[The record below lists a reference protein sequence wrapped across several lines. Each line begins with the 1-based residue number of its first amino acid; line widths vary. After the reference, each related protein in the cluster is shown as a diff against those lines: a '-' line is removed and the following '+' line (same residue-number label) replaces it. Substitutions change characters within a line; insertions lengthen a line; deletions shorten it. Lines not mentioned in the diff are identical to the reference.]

1 MLRIL
6 AVRGRHAGSIL
17 LAAALVLASAAA
29 SAQEFPAKPV
39 TIVVP
44 YPPGG
49 STDIVGRIVAEGA
62 SEVLRQSIVVENV
75 AGASGNI
82 GTARV
87 AKAAADGYTLIQC
100 AVANCAINT
109 ALFANRGVDIDRDF
123 EPVFFIGGV
132 LNVVTVSA
140 QSPLRSVQEL
150 VAFARANPGK
160 VTYGSSGVGSST
172 HLASAW
178 LRTLTGTDLV
188 HVPYRGMA
196 PAITDLIGGHLG
208 MLIDNEPSILPHI
221 RSGKVR
227 ALAVAG
233 PQRSAALPE
242 VPTME
247 ELGFKGFYVEPWF
260 GFMVPKGTPRNV
272 VDRLNRAFNDAIAMP
287 RVRQRLEEAGLRPVG
302 GPPERLRQQ
311 IRVETERWA
320 GVIRDNGIK
329 AE

>member
-1 MLRIL
+1 MDQ
-6 AVRGRHAGSIL
+6 VVTSISRSTSRFL
-17 LAAALVLASAAA
+17 MAIVLALVGAPG
-29 SAQEFPAKPV
+29 SAQEFPVKPV

-62 SEVLRQSIVVENV
+62 AEVLRQSVVVENV

-100 AVANCAINT
+100 AVATCAIN
-109 ALFANRGVDIDRDF
+109 ASLFANRGFEVERDF

-160 VTYGSSGVGSST
+160 VTYGSSGIGSST

-178 LRTLTGTDLV
+178 LRTLTGIDIV
-188 HVPYRGMA
+188 HVAYRGMA
-196 PAITDLIGGHLG
+196 PAITDLIGGHIG

-260 GFMVPKGTPRNV
+260 GFMVPKATPRNV
-272 VDRLNRAFNDAIAMP
+272 IDRLNRAFNEALAMP

-302 GPPERLRQQ
+302 GPPDRLRQQ

-320 GVIRDNGIK
+320 AVIRDNNIK